1 MEGQMFLVSAVL
13 NPVNKDIEEKNA
25 ISEIILQ
32 PKPIMARDER
42 DAGIRVIMD
51 SEELKGH
58 DRERIE
64 VIVRPF

>member
-13 NPVNKDIEEKNA
+13 NPVKKDINESNA

-42 DAGIRVIMD
+42 DAGIRVVMD
-51 SEELKGH
+51 TEELKKH
-58 DRERIE
+58 DRGRIE